1 VKIWSRFVLKATT
14 NIGFRTIFTFFG
26 FALIA
31 GLWLALWSYLSI
43 SSRERNNQYLT
54 QLENTAIAIGQS
66 VANDIGQI
74 DFLLKMLAESKKYAK
89 VAEMPLYEMRHIFTL
104 QNDMYHVSFT
114 DAAGFVKSNTAF
126 PSDTRK
132 VNISDR
138 EHFRIHKE
146 RGFGRL
152 FISKPVMGRG
162 TKKFTIQFSRG
173 IFGPAGDFQGAAVVG
188 VSPTSFLS
196 NLEGLNLGDS
206 SGIALIGADDIVR
219 ASTGSFLDAI
229 GNGFREHKLLQTL
242 RVGAVEITE
251 RVRHEVPQIY
261 AVRKVPG
268 YDLSVVIAT
277 DRTQS
282 AFWLASYA
290 LSLIMGGLLL
300 TAVIALLVLIGRRK
314 IKLEQLQIALQ
325 EQISA
330 NEMQRNFISMASH
343 EFRNPLAIIDSSA
356 QKLAGRA
363 GSIKPEDVMARTKT
377 IRGAV
382 KRMTD
387 LMESI
392 LAVAKINSSRLDL
405 NKSTFSL
412 GSMVQA
418 VVSRASELD
427 GRRIFNLDIQGPQ
440 VEVEADRLLLEQVV
454 TNLVSN
460 AMKYSPSTEPIE
472 VRCGWSKNGA
482 TIEVS
487 DRGVGIDESDLRKLF
502 SRFFRAKS
510 AEGIPGT
517 GIGLH
522 FVKLIVEQHGGE
534 IGVRSKLGVG
544 TTFTVRLPISCSNP
558 RSSMQEAA

>member
-1 VKIWSRFVLKATT
+1 MKIWSRFVLKATT